1 MAVTTILMEM
11 TILMECIRTYSD
23 LCKLKTFEERFNYL
37 RLDGVVGAETFGFD
51 RYLNQQFY
59 QNDPAWK
66 SVRRKVIMR
75 DLGCDLGIEDR
86 EIHGRIIVHHMN
98 PIDAN
103 DLINRTEFLL
113 DPEYLICTL
122 DSTHRAIHYGDENLL
137 MKGPVQR
144 TKNDTCPWRK

>member
-1 MAVTTILMEM
+1 MNR
-11 TILMECIRTYSD
+11 IRTYSE
-23 LCKLKTFEERFNYL
+23 LIQLQTFEERFEYL
-37 RLDGVVGAETFGFD
+37 RLDGAVGEETFGFD

-59 QNDPAWK
+59 QNDPEWK
-66 SVRRKVIMR
+66 KVRRFVIMR

-86 EIHGRIIVHHMN
+86 EISGRVIVHHMN
-98 PIDAN
+98 PITIE
-103 DLINRTEFLL
+103 DLINRTDFLL

-122 DSTHRAIHYGDENLL
+122 DSTHNAIHYGDENLL

>member
-1 MAVTTILMEM
+1 MMNH
-11 TILMECIRTYSD
+11 IRCYSE
-23 LCKLKTFEERFNYL
+23 LSKLKTFEERYEYL
-37 RLDGVVGAETFGFD
+37 RLDGIVGEETFGFD

-59 QNDPAWK
+59 QNDPDWK
-66 SVRRKVIMR
+66 RTRRIVIMR

-98 PIDAN
+98 PITMY
-103 DLINRTEFLL
+103 DLVNRTKYLL

-122 DSTHRAIHYGDENLL
+122 DSTHNAIHYGDEQLL
-137 MKGPVQR
+137 MKGPVER